1 MSHDTQQPWFSGISK
16 KGAML
21 ITVCGT
27 LCVFA
32 VAWFVCS
39 VQYRNEK
46 QAIMASYRENLTSWV
61 SGTVR
66 AVTLWTENLA
76 SQTQRVSGSDL
87 YRLFASELA
96 QMDERT
102 TALINDAESGV
113 SLPESAASLAED
125 VPLIRNTLLDFMNYS
140 GLQDARIV
148 GGRGQTLLS
157 ALSRPSPVTPEQRAT
172 AMAAIHTGRMAFAPV
187 RGSASGLVLDVAD
200 PLLLIMGSEGA
211 EHAVAA
217 LMITTPITGQVAQ
230 FLARDLRRNDL
241 FPHLLQKRDG
251 RWEEVRVQSPE
262 PVFVDAVIIGEES
275 ASADGSPLLAFGLR
289 EGLNGTGAVYS
300 VGAAVPGMDWWIL
313 LEIPAPV
320 VNGELHGVA
329 WLVYGIGA
337 LISLGVVLGMALL
350 WWVLIGRQQRVI
362 AERFQSLYAV
372 IARQKR
378 LLDSV
383 NVSLDVGLFMADLNG
398 GIQIGNRAFAGIVR
412 KDEDA
417 LAGSTLSSLFD
428 GKASGLLLDNI
439 RKVEVSDENLT
450 FELSLAQPDGEH
462 LYRVTLFPFVDE
474 VEGAGEGA
482 VGIMQ
487 DITEF
492 RRNSE
497 KRRQQQIHTMNA
509 FVRAIEGVDPYLA
522 GHSQKMAE
530 LGALVAGRL
539 GLSET
544 DRNTIVQAADLSQVG
559 KLFVPRELLGKSGK
573 LTEEEQNEMNKV
585 PEHAYRVLKDI
596 DFDLPVPRTVYE
608 MYERMDGSGY
618 PQRLAGNAISVYARV
633 LAAVNAF
640 CAMVSPRSYRKGM
653 AFDEAIGIL
662 RENPGSFDPEVVNAL
677 SDVIHSPEG
686 AQSLTKA

>member
-1 MSHDTQQPWFSGISK
+1 MSHDTQKPWFSGISK
-16 KGAML
+16 KSAML
-21 ITVCGT
+21 ITVSVT

-32 VAWFVCS
+32 VAWFICS
-39 VQYRNEK
+39 VQYRNER
-46 QAIMASYRENLTSWV
+46 QAILAAYREDMSSWV

-66 AVTLWTENLA
+66 AVTLWKENLA

-102 TALINDAESGV
+102 TALINDAESGIT
-113 SLPESAASLAED
+113 LPESAASLAEE

-148 GGRGQTLLS
+148 GGNGQTLLS
-157 ALSRPSPVTPEQRAT
+157 ALSRPSPSTPEQRAT
-172 AMAAIHTGRMAFAPV
+172 ATAAIRSGRMAFAPV
-187 RGSASGLVLDVAD
+187 RASASGLVLDVAD

-211 EHAVAA
+211 EHAVAT

-230 FLARDLRRNDL
+230 FLARDLRQNDL
-241 FPHLLQKRDG
+241 FPHLLQKNNG
-251 RWEEVRVQSPE
+251 SWEEVRVQSPE
-262 PVFVDAVIIGEES
+262 PVSVDAALIGPEDQ
-275 ASADGSPLLAFGLR
+275 AADGAPILAFNRR
-289 EGLNGTGAVYS
+289 EGLNGTGEVYS
-300 VGAAVPGMDWWIL
+300 VGAKVPDMDWWIL
-313 LEIPAPV
+313 LEVPAARV
-320 VNGELHGVA
+320 AGELRGAA
-329 WLVYGIGA
+329 WLIYGIGA
-337 LISLGVVLGMALL
+337 LISLGVVLGLALL
-350 WWVLIGRQQRVI
+350 WWILIGRQQRVI

-398 GIQIGNRAFAGIVR
+398 NIQIGNRAFAAITR
-412 KDEDA
+412 KDEEA

-439 RKVEVSDENLT
+439 RKVEISDENLT
-450 FELSLAQPDGEH
+450 FELPLAQPDGEH

-474 VEGAGEGA
+474 VEGNGEGA

-530 LGALVAGRL
+530 LGALVAGRM

-544 DRNTIVQAADLSQVG
+544 ERGTIAQAADLSQVG
-559 KLFVPRELLGKSGK
+559 KLFVPRELLSKSGK
-573 LTEEEQNEMNKV
+573 LTDEEQNEMNKV

-596 DFDLPVPRTVYE
+596 DFDLPVPQAIYE

-618 PQRLAGNAISVYARV
+618 PQHLAGDKISVNARV
-633 LAAVNAF
+633 LAVVNAF

-653 AFDEAIGIL
+653 VFDEAIRIL
-662 RENPGSFDPEVVNAL
+662 RENPGSFDPAVVDAL
-677 SDVIHSPEG
+677 NDVIHSPEG
-686 AQSLTKA
+686 AQALTKS